1 MNCLAGG
8 EKKQRRKEAFGS
20 VFKLN
25 GGHVVVLAQAK
36 GDREIKFSRAAN
48 SLYTLDEYNIVKC
61 PIVLSATEIE
71 PRFITGK

>member
-1 MNCLAGG
+1 MAL
-8 EKKQRRKEAFGS
+8 S
-20 VFKLN
+20 YKLN

-61 PIVLSATEIE
+61 PIALSATEIE